1 MCEWGNL
8 WSDRLAMAAS
18 PAFKAAEIEWN
29 GSSGRSRPRARY
41 LRHFDLERRA
51 QRSGSGKMTH
61 ENETTDRESRNEPSF
76 KGSSDTAL
84 CMRCFG
90 L

>member
-1 MCEWGNL
+1 MGESLVG
-8 WSDRLAMAAS
+8 SPRDGRFVS

-41 LRHFDLERRA
+41 LRHFDLERRRA
-51 QRSGSGKMTH
+51 QRSGRGKMTH
-61 ENETTDRESRNEPSF
+61 ENETADRESRNEPSF